1 MASLRQLPSGNWQ
14 ASVLLDNGRRSTHT
28 APTATE
34 AAAWA
39 QEAEQKRDEER
50 EARRDRSAEQN
61 VTTYLAAVEGYASKG
76 MLTRTHIE
84 TLQRIVGRLSHDA

>member
-28 APTATE
+28 APTAPE

-39 QEAEQKRDEER
+39 REAEQKRDAER
-50 EARRDRSAEQN
+50 EARRDRSVEQN
-61 VTTYLAAVEGYASKG
+61 VSTYLAAVEDYAGKG

-84 TLQRIVGRLSHDA
+84 TLQRIVNRLSSDA

>member
-34 AAAWA
+34 AASWA

-61 VTTYLAAVEGYASKG
+61 VTTYLAAVEDYASQG

-84 TLQRIVGRLSHDA
+84 ALQRILGRLSRDA